1 MFDEDE
7 YDEEE
12 YGFERPDTPF
22 WRTWRIIKKA
32 IRIIALTI
40 VFGTIGLLLLRM
52 FSSGDPSSMKA
63 LAINDKLIAAYREN
77 GELRALSQ
85 IENVITHENDDEEGY
100 NYGYFTTTS
109 SVFFPTADQVQII
122 FRYND
127 STLRSLATDY
137 NLNEE
142 PDKNL
147 DWYDVTLRV
156 IIDRTPDNLNDNGET
171 YWEDLDAVKILRIHP
186 TDVISD
192 TKPLYSYRRFT
203 FDDVPSIED
212 ETVLAVYV
220 DVYYIGDID
229 YSRRPYGAMRIY
241 TGGEDIHKFKLSGKD
256 LRQLRELAE

>member
-12 YGFERPDTPF
+12 YGPERPDTPF
-22 WRTWRIIKKA
+22 WRVWRIIKKA
-32 IRIIALTI
+32 VKIIAFTI
-40 VFGTIGLLLLRM
+40 IFGTIGLLFLRM

-63 LAINDKLIAAYREN
+63 LAINDRLVEAYRAN
-77 GELRALSQ
+77 GELRALTQS
-85 IENVITHENDDEEGY
+85 ENVITHENDEEKGY

-109 SVFFPTADQVQII
+109 SIFFPTADQVQII

-127 STLRSLATDY
+127 STLRHLAEDY
-137 NLNEE
+137 GLGFE

-156 IIDRTPDNLNDNGET
+156 IVDRTPDNLKDNGET
-171 YWEDLDAVKILRIHP
+171 YWEDRDAVKILRIQP
-186 TDVISD
+186 SDVISD

-212 ETVLAVYV
+212 ATVLAVYV
-220 DVYYIGDID
+220 DVYYNGDID

-241 TGGEDIHKFKLSGKD
+241 TGGVDIHKFKLSSRD
-256 LRQLRELAE
+256 IRALRELAE